1 MTRKMIESLLDI
13 SHYTDNKIIAP
24 MMLSKKIITMKK
36 FILSLVLMAV
46 TTSYSQELNLPVFTQ
61 YLADNPFV
69 ISPAFAGIGDNLR
82 IRANGLTQWVGIK
95 DAPDNQSLYADFR
108 ILDRSGVGL
117 SLYNDSNGNTR
128 QTGAKVSFAHHLIL
142 DYYSKQYLSFGIS
155 YNYNNFRIE
164 TGNFTGDVNGGGA
177 PDPGRP
183 TDNRYT
189 QNNNFDLS
197 ALYRNKNFYISFN
210 ANNVLKK
217 NTEKYFVDEPDLLS
231 NYQVYTGMIFK
242 DGENS
247 RIEYEP
253 SVYYQFFA
261 SDQRSTTDLN
271 FKYRRFNRYEDYY
284 WIGVSYRMLNDQ
296 FPKPLSVGP
305 MVGFM
310 KSKFYFGYSY
320 QVMFN
325 DLGNYNTGTH
335 SITIGFDFFGSI
347 SNCPCTQSPVHD

>member
-1 MTRKMIESLLDI
+1 
-13 SHYTDNKIIAP
+13 

-36 FILSLVLMAV
+36 LFLSLVLMAV

-61 YLADNPFV
+61 YLADNPF
-69 ISPAFAGIGDNLR
+69 ILSPAYAGIGDNLR

-155 YNYNNFRIE
+155 YNFNTFRIL
-164 TGNFTGDVNGGGA
+164 TGNFDNNGA
-177 PDPGRP
+177 PVTLDPAIMGDR
-183 TDNRYT
+183 NNS
-189 QNNNFDLS
+189 NNNFDLS
-197 ALYRNKNFYISFN
+197 ALYRNKSFYFSFN

-217 NTEKYFVDEPDLLS
+217 NTDKYRGVEPDLLS
-231 NYQVYTGMIFK
+231 NYQVYTGYTFK

-253 SVYYQFFA
+253 SIFYQFFA
-261 SDQRSTTDLN
+261 SDQRSTTDFN
-271 FKYRRFNRYEDYY
+271 FKYRRYNRYEDYY
-284 WIGVSYRMLNDQ
+284 WLGVSYRFLNDQ

-305 MVGFM
+305 MAGFM
-310 KSKFYFGYSY
+310 KSKFYFAYSY
-320 QVMFN
+320 QIMFN
-325 DLGNYNTGTH
+325 DLGSYNTGTH
-335 SITIGFDFFGSI
+335 SITIGFDFLGSI

>member
-1 MTRKMIESLLDI
+1 
-13 SHYTDNKIIAP
+13 
-24 MMLSKKIITMKK
+24 MKK

-95 DAPDNQSLYADFR
+95 DAPDNQSIYADFR
-108 ILDRSGVGL
+108 VLDRSGVGINV
-117 SLYNDSNGNTR
+117 YNDKNGYTR
-128 QTGAKVSFAHHLIL
+128 QTGAKVSFAHHIIL
-142 DYYSKQYLSFGIS
+142 NYYSKQYLSFGLS
-155 YNYNNFRIE
+155 YNINTFRIDTDE
-164 TGNFTGDVNGGGA
+164 FNSTPNQPFI
-177 PDPGRP
+177 DPGV
-183 TDNRYT
+183 TDNRY
-189 QNNNFDLS
+189 NANSNFDIS

-217 NTEKYFVDEPDLLS
+217 NTDKYRGVEPNLLS
-231 NYQVYTGMIFK
+231 NYQVYSGYVFK

-253 SVYYQFFA
+253 SVYYQYFA
-261 SDQRSTTDLN
+261 SDQRSTTDFN
-271 FKYRRFNRYEDYY
+271 FKYRRYNRYEDYY
-284 WIGVSYRMLNDQ
+284 WVGVSYRFLNDQ

-335 SITIGFDFFGSI
+335 SITIGFDFLQAI

>member
-1 MTRKMIESLLDI
+1 MIESLLDI
-13 SHYTDNKIIAP
+13 SLYTDNKIIAP

-61 YLADNPFV
+61 YLADNPF
-69 ISPAFAGIGDNLR
+69 ILSPAYAGIGDNLR

-142 DYYSKQYLSFGIS
+142 DYYSKQYLSFGLS
-155 YNYNNFRIE
+155 YNFNTFRILTE
-164 TGNFTGDVNGGGA
+164 NFTNGGNPTNNGSSI
-177 PDPGRP
+177 P
-183 TDNRYT
+183 TDDRRT
-189 QNNNFDLS
+189 SNNNFDVS
-197 ALYRNKNFYISFN
+197 ALYRNKGFYISFN
-210 ANNVLKK
+210 ANNILKK
-217 NTEKYFVDEPDLLS
+217 NISVERANEPQLLS
-231 NYQVYTGMIFK
+231 NYQVYTGFTFK
-242 DGENS
+242 DGENN

-253 SVYYQFFA
+253 SVFYQNFA
-261 SDQRSTTDLN
+261 SDGRSTTDFN
-271 FKYRRFNRYEDYY
+271 FKYRRYNRYEDYY
-284 WIGVSYRMLNDQ
+284 WIGASYRFLNDQ
-296 FPKPLSVGP
+296 FPKPLSLGP
-305 MVGFM
+305 MAGFM
-310 KSKFYFGYSY
+310 KSKFYFAYSY
-320 QVMFN
+320 QMMFN
-325 DLGNYNTGTH
+325 GLGSYNSGTH

>member
-1 MTRKMIESLLDI
+1 
-13 SHYTDNKIIAP
+13 
-24 MMLSKKIITMKK
+24 MMLSKKIIKMKK

-69 ISPAFAGIGDNLR
+69 LSPAYAGIGDNLR

-95 DAPDNQSLYADFR
+95 DAPQNQSLYADFR
-108 ILDRSGVGL
+108 ILDRSGVGI
-117 SLYNDSNGNTR
+117 SLYNDKNGYTR

-155 YNYNNFRIE
+155 YNFNTFRIDTDE
-164 TGNFTGDVNGGGA
+164 FNTTIEHPVI
-177 PDPGRP
+177 DPTV
-183 TDNRYT
+183 TDNRYNA
-189 QNNNFDLS
+189 NNNFDIS
-197 ALYRNKNFYISFN
+197 ALYRNKDFYLSFN

-217 NTEKYFVDEPDLLS
+217 NTDKYRGVEPNLLS
-231 NYQVYTGMIFK
+231 NYQVYTGYVFR
-242 DGENS
+242 DAENS

-253 SVYYQFFA
+253 SVFFQYFA
-261 SDQRSTTDLN
+261 SDQRSTTDIN
-271 FKYRRFNRYEDYY
+271 FKYRRYNRYEDYY
-284 WIGVSYRMLNDQ
+284 WIGVSYRFLNDQ

-305 MVGFM
+305 MAGFM

-335 SITIGFDFFGSI
+335 VVTIGFDFLQSI

>member
-1 MTRKMIESLLDI
+1 
-13 SHYTDNKIIAP
+13 
-24 MMLSKKIITMKK
+24 MLSKKIITMKK
-36 FILSLVLMAV
+36 LFLSLVLMAV

-69 ISPAFAGIGDNLR
+69 LSPAYAGIGDNLR

-95 DAPDNQSLYADFR
+95 DAPENQSLYADFR
-108 ILDRSGVGL
+108 VLDRSGVGI
-117 SLYNDSNGNTR
+117 SLYNDKNGYTR
-128 QTGAKVSFAHHLIL
+128 QTGAKVSFAHHIIL
-142 DYYSKQYLSFGIS
+142 DYYSKQYLSFGLS
-155 YNYNNFRIE
+155 YNFNSFRIDIDE
-164 TGNFTGDVNGGGA
+164 FNNTIEH
-177 PDPGRP
+177 PILDPSV

-189 QNNNFDLS
+189 GNNNFDIS
-197 ALYRNKNFYISFN
+197 ALYRNKNFYLSFN

-217 NTEKYFVDEPDLLS
+217 NTNKYRGVEPNLLS
-231 NYQVYTGMIFK
+231 NYQVYTGYVFK

-253 SVYYQFFA
+253 SVFYQYFA
-261 SDQRSTTDLN
+261 SDKRSTTDFN
-271 FKYRRFNRYEDYY
+271 FKYRRYNRYEDYY

-305 MVGFM
+305 MAGFM

-335 SITIGFDFFGSI
+335 VITIGFDFLQSI

>member
-1 MTRKMIESLLDI
+1 MIESLLDI
-13 SHYTDNKIIAP
+13 SHYTDNKIKP
-24 MMLSKKIITMKK
+24 QMMLSKKIITMKK
-36 FILSLVLMAV
+36 LFLSLVLMAV

-69 ISPAFAGIGDNLR
+69 LSPAYAGIGDNLR
-82 IRANGLTQWVGIK
+82 IRLNGLTQWVGIK
-95 DAPDNQSLYADFR
+95 DAPQNQSLYADFR
-108 ILDRSGVGL
+108 ILDRSGVGI
-117 SLYNDSNGNTR
+117 SLYNDKNGYTR
-128 QTGAKVSFAHHLIL
+128 QTGAKISFAHHLIL
-142 DYYSKQYLSFGIS
+142 DYYSKQYLSFGLS
-155 YNYNNFRIE
+155 YNFNTFKIDIDEFNNTIE
-164 TGNFTGDVNGGGA
+164 H
-177 PDPGRP
+177 PILDPSV

-189 QNNNFDLS
+189 ANNNFDIS
-197 ALYRNKNFYISFN
+197 ALYRNKNFYLSFN

-217 NTEKYFVDEPDLLS
+217 NTNKYRGVEPNLLS

-253 SVYYQFFA
+253 SVYYQYFA
-261 SDQRSTTDLN
+261 SDKRSTTDLN
-271 FKYRRFNRYEDYY
+271 FKYRRYNRYEDYY
-284 WIGVSYRMLNDQ
+284 WVGVSYRMLNDQ

-325 DLGNYNTGTH
+325 DLGAYNSGTH

>member
-1 MTRKMIESLLDI
+1 MIESLLDI

-36 FILSLVLMAV
+36 LILSLVLMAV
-46 TTSYSQELNLPVFTQ
+46 TSGYSQELNLPVFTQ

-108 ILDRSGVGL
+108 ILDRSGVGI

-128 QTGAKVSFAHHLIL
+128 QTGAKVSFAHHIIL

-155 YNYNNFRIE
+155 YNFNTFKIDINNF
-164 TGNFTGDVNGGGA
+164 TNDGNSGGNPVNI
-177 PDPGRP
+177 DPSV
-183 TDNRYT
+183 TDNRYNS
-189 QNNNFDLS
+189 NNNFDIS
-197 ALYRNKNFYISFN
+197 ALYRNKAFYLSFN

-217 NTEKYFVDEPDLLS
+217 NVDKYRGVEPSLLS
-231 NYQVYTGMIFK
+231 NYQVYTGFVFK

-253 SVYYQFFA
+253 SLYYQYFA
-261 SDQRSTTDLN
+261 SDGRSTTDFN
-271 FKYRRFNRYEDYY
+271 FKYRRYNRYEDYY
-284 WIGVSYRMLNDQ
+284 WVGVSYRFLNDQ

-305 MVGFM
+305 MLGFM

>member
-1 MTRKMIESLLDI
+1 
-13 SHYTDNKIIAP
+13 
-24 MMLSKKIITMKK
+24 MLSKKIITMKK
-36 FILSLVLMAV
+36 LFLSLVLMAV

-69 ISPAFAGIGDNLR
+69 LSPAYAGIGDNLR
-82 IRANGLTQWVGIK
+82 IRVNGLTQWVGIK
-95 DAPDNQSLYADFR
+95 DAPENQSLYADFR
-108 ILDRSGVGL
+108 ILDRSGVGI
-117 SLYNDSNGNTR
+117 SLYNDKNGYTR
-128 QTGAKVSFAHHLIL
+128 QTGAKVSFAHHIIL
-142 DYYSKQYLSFGIS
+142 DYYSKQYLSFGLS
-155 YNYNNFRIE
+155 YNFNSFRIDINE
-164 TGNFTGDVNGGGA
+164 FDSTVQ
-177 PDPGRP
+177 PLDPSI

-189 QNNNFDLS
+189 SNNNFDVS

-217 NTEKYFVDEPDLLS
+217 NVDKFRGVEPELLS
-231 NYQVYTGMIFK
+231 NYQVYTGYVFK

-253 SVYYQFFA
+253 SIYYQYFA
-261 SDQRSTTDLN
+261 SDKRSTTDFN
-271 FKYRRFNRYEDYY
+271 FKYRRYNRYEDYY
-284 WIGVSYRMLNDQ
+284 WIGVSYRFLNDQ

-325 DLGNYNTGTH
+325 DLGAYNTGTH
-335 SITIGFDFFGSI
+335 SITIGFDFLQAI
-347 SNCPCTQSPVHD
+347 SNCPCTQSPVHN